1 MKLKVN
7 ITDRAGVVFEGDVDS
22 LTSYN
27 TKGQFDILPS
37 HANFIT
43 IIKNKII
50 INTNDKKDEFAVDNG
65 VLKVDSNVVK
75 VYLGIK

>member
-1 MKLKVN
+1 MKLKVS
-7 ITDRAGVVFEGDVDS
+7 ITDRAGIVFEGEIDS

-27 TKGQFDILPS
+27 VKGQFDILPS
-37 HANFIT
+37 HANFIS

-50 INTNDKKDEFAVDNG
+50 IQRAGKKDEFAVDNG
-65 VLKVDSNVVK
+65 VLKVDNNEIK